1 MARSPINIQAE
12 EPMFAEGEPADD
24 LQVENI
30 GDDVLIG
37 DPAEDMVQED
47 TDFDQNLAEVIDE
60 RELSKK
66 ADELI
71 QHYENDKSAR
81 SEWERRY
88 KEGLRTL
95 DTEGGLDESEDQRAS
110 RGLSTVVH
118 PLISEAATQFNA
130 RAIAELYP
138 SDGPVKT
145 VIVGEPNEEVEE
157 QGRRVREYM
166 NYQITQQMPEYF
178 PDLDQMLFHLPLI
191 GQTFKKIWWD
201 PDLNRQKSIFVK
213 AEDFVVAPESNDL
226 QTAPRYTHLIRIP
239 KNDYNRYVD
248 AGYYLQS
255 EYSGDDIDPTGD
267 TIADIEGVDGY
278 SADGEDQTLTLLEMH
293 VYESFE
299 GIDNADDDEGS
310 VALPYIVTINYDT
323 QKVVSVR
330 RNWREEDE

>member
-37 DPAEDMVQED
+37 DPAEDMVQEA

-145 VIVGEPNEEVEE
+145 VIVGEPNEEVE
-157 QGRRVREYM
+157 
-166 NYQITQQMPEYF
+166 
-178 PDLDQMLFHLPLI
+178 
-191 GQTFKKIWWD
+191 
-201 PDLNRQKSIFVK
+201 
-213 AEDFVVAPESNDL
+213 
-226 QTAPRYTHLIRIP
+226 
-239 KNDYNRYVD
+239 
-248 AGYYLQS
+248 
-255 EYSGDDIDPTGD
+255 
-267 TIADIEGVDGY
+267 
-278 SADGEDQTLTLLEMH
+278 
-293 VYESFE
+293 
-299 GIDNADDDEGS
+299 
-310 VALPYIVTINYDT
+310 
-323 QKVVSVR
+323 
-330 RNWREEDE
+330 